1 MTYGNQ
7 QALKSY
13 QKLNLQAQV
22 SEASPH
28 QLVQLML
35 DGALARIAAARG
47 SLDAGELARK
57 GELIGKAIGLVE
69 GLRVAL
75 DLEKGGD
82 LAGNLHDLYEY
93 IGRRLLEANL
103 HNDPAILEESA
114 NLLREIRDGWV
125 AIAGD
130 SGAAVSAES

>member
-7 QALKSY
+7 SALKSY
-13 QKLNLQAQV
+13 QSLNLHAQV

-47 SLDAGELARK
+47 SLDAGELGRK

-75 DLEKGGD
+75 DVEKGGE

-103 HNDPAILEESA
+103 HNDASILEESA
-114 NLLREIRDGWV
+114 NLLREIRDGW
-125 AIAGD
+125 ASIAGHANAD
-130 SGAAVSAES
+130 VPAAS